1 MRKIE
6 LLNLLEELNFPKDEY
21 YVLSGASLVLRGIK
35 EEANDLDLCISE
47 ELFDQIKDK
56 FNLTDEKKN
65 ECGFYKINDNLEI
78 VVDKKE
84 DFKMEMGEKYN
95 LEDLQTI
102 LDFKI
107 NRNLPK
113 DKKDID
119 NIKKYLYREYR
130 KSCVN
135 KSFRDKI

>member
-1 MRKIE
+1 MNKIE

-21 YVLSGASLVLRGIK
+21 YVLSGASLVLRGIR

-47 ELFDQIKDK
+47 ELFKQIKDK
-56 FNLTDEKKN
+56 YNLTEEKKN

-84 DFKMEMGEKYN
+84 DFKMEIGKKYN

-102 LDFKI
+102 LEFKI
-107 NRNLPK
+107 RRNKPK
-113 DKKDID
+113 DKEDIES
-119 NIKKYLYREYR
+119 IKKYLH
-130 KSCVN
+130 
-135 KSFRDKI
+135 KI

>member
-1 MRKIE
+1 MNKIE

-47 ELFDQIKDK
+47 ELFKQIKDK
-56 FNLTDEKKN
+56 YNLTEEKKN

-84 DFKMEMGEKYN
+84 DFNMEIGEKYN
-95 LEDLQTI
+95 LENLQTI
-102 LDFKI
+102 LDFKLK
-107 NRNLPK
+107 RNLSK
-113 DKKDID
+113 DQKDIE
-119 NIKKYLYREYR
+119 NIKIYLE
-130 KSCVN
+130 KTHTN
-135 KSFRDKI
+135 IPN